1 MSSTGR
7 LESSGDPPNR
17 PIPGCSYRGE
27 RAISK
32 DLPHIGGRDDAT
44 ANADRPA
51 DRAAPSEVPKRPVG
65 RYIVGLA
72 VIAIAAV
79 VSTILT
85 STALTR
91 QSQDSVV
98 LEVVTK
104 QILLSEAIENAG
116 FDVEATETAEDREKA
131 VTRLDV
137 ALTRI
142 RSNHAGLRFGSEP
155 LDLPADH
162 SQAFDDQI
170 EAQVEPHFTAMA
182 RFAEELIANASSG
195 ERLRVGAA
203 SELAREAEEFREAM
217 NGVATL
223 IKNEAQDRIGNLR
236 ITQLVLLSVMLLL
249 IVLEALFLFRPA
261 VRDVRKEWV
270 QRAAEHESARAQDQQ
285 KLSYLARYDP
295 LTGLIN
301 RFLFS
306 DRLESAI
313 VRARRDENLVALMFL
328 DLDDF
333 KAVNDHYGHAT
344 GDALL
349 KQVAKRIVASVRET
363 DSVGRIGGDEFTVI
377 LESSSR
383 LEDAGQVATKILD
396 AVAEPYLV
404 GNRELRVTASI
415 GIAMYPLDG
424 DDSQSLLRDA
434 DIAMYSAKAAGSN
447 TYQYFTP
454 KLRQSASERL
464 GLIDGLRRAVATGDG
479 LRLVYQPWIDIDTGD
494 VVGVEALLRW
504 EHPDLGMVPTERFIS
519 LAEETDLIVPLGLW
533 AMNEA
538 CRQVKLWHD
547 SGLKPF
553 AVSINVS
560 PRQLHRGNLAEV
572 VEQTL
577 ERTGLEASWLKLEL
591 TERTLVEDT
600 ETARRTLER
609 LRAIGVAIA
618 IDDFG
623 TGYSS
628 LSYLKSFPIDAIKI
642 DREFVRD
649 SVIDSDTATVSESMV
664 TLATDLRLEV
674 IAEGVETREQLEMVR
689 GFGCHLVQGFY
700 VSRPLAVDRMP
711 RAIEKGFG
719 FTANPTA
726 TGPKARSAK

>member
-1 MSSTGR
+1 VRPTPPNWPLGGDISDTTSPARLAEDVDAAIEEAAQRHSST
-7 LESSGDPPNR
+7 D
-17 PIPGCSYRGE
+17 
-27 RAISK
+27 
-32 DLPHIGGRDDAT
+32 
-44 ANADRPA
+44 
-51 DRAAPSEVPKRPVG
+51 VPKRPVG
-65 RYIVGLA
+65 RYVVGLA

-91 QSQDSVV
+91 QEKDAGV
-98 LEVVTK
+98 LEVVTQ
-104 QILLSEAIENAG
+104 QILLSEQITNTGYE
-116 FDVEATETAEDREKA
+116 VEATDVPDDRKKV

-137 ALTRI
+137 SLSRI
-142 RSNHAGLRFGSEP
+142 RATHNGLRFGSDQ

-162 SQAFDDQI
+162 SEAFNAQF
-170 EAQVEPHFTAMA
+170 EAEVEPHFAEMA
-182 RFAEELIANASSG
+182 RVAEELIENGSSG
-195 ERLRVGAA
+195 ARLRVGAA
-203 SELAREAEEFREAM
+203 SELARASEEFREGM
-217 NGVATL
+217 TGVASL
-223 IKNEAQDRIGNLR
+223 IKEEAQERVGGLR
-236 ITQLVLLSVMLLL
+236 ITQIVLLSVMLLL
-249 IVLEALFLFRPA
+249 LLLEALFLFRPA
-261 VRDVRKEWV
+261 VRDVRKEWE

-301 RFLFS
+301 RFLFG
-306 DRLESAI
+306 DRLQSAI
-313 VRARRDENLVALMFL
+313 ARAKRDETLVALMFL

-363 DSVGRIGGDEFTVI
+363 DSVARLGGDEFTVI
-377 LESSSR
+377 LETGAR
-383 LEDAGQVATKILD
+383 LEDAGQVASKILE
-396 AVAEPYLV
+396 AVAEPYIV
-404 GNRELRVTASI
+404 GDRELRVTASI

-424 DDSQSLLRDA
+424 DSSQALLRDA
-434 DIAMYSAKAAGSN
+434 DIAMYSAKAAGAN

-464 GLIDGLRRAVATGDG
+464 RLIDGLRRAVATGEG
-479 LRLVYQPWIDIDTGD
+479 LRLVYQPWIVTETGK
-494 VVGVEALLRW
+494 VAGVEALLRW
-504 EHPDLGMVPTERFIS
+504 EHPELGMVPTERFVS
-519 LAEETDLIVPLGLW
+519 LAEDTDLIVPLGLW

-538 CRQVKLWHD
+538 CTQLKAWHD
-547 SGLKPF
+547 SGMEKF

-560 PRQLHRGNLAEV
+560 PRQLRRGNLAEV
-572 VEQTL
+572 VETTL
-577 ERTGLEASWLKLEL
+577 KRTGLDASWLKLEL

-609 LRAIGVAIA
+609 LRAIGVSIA

-642 DREFVRD
+642 DREFIRD
-649 SVIDSDTATVSESMV
+649 AVTDEDTATVSESMV
-664 TLATDLRLEV
+664 SLAMALRLEV
-674 IAEGVETREQLEMVR
+674 IAEGVETREQLDQVR
-689 GFGCHLVQGFY
+689 SYGCSLVQGFY
-700 VSRPLAVDRMP
+700 ISRPLAADRMG

-719 FTANPTA
+719 FSATTAPA
-726 TGPKARSAK
+726 VGKARSAR

>member
-1 MSSTGR
+1 MSTDAHAADAVGR
-7 LESSGDPPNR
+7 PPDEQIASR
-17 PIPGCSYRGE
+17 
-27 RAISK
+27 
-32 DLPHIGGRDDAT
+32 
-44 ANADRPA
+44 
-51 DRAAPSEVPKRPVG
+51 EVPKRPVG

-91 QSQDSVV
+91 QEKDAGV
-98 LEVVTK
+98 LEVVTQ

-137 ALTRI
+137 ALIRI
-142 RSNHAGLRFGSEP
+142 RDNHVGLRFGSED

-162 SQAFDDQI
+162 SQAFNDQFD
-170 EAQVEPHFTAMA
+170 AQIEPHFITMS
-182 RFAEELIANASSG
+182 RIGDELVASASSG
-195 ERLRVGAA
+195 ERLRPGAA
-203 SELAREAEEFREAM
+203 SDLARESEEFREGM
-217 NGVATL
+217 NGLATL
-223 IKNEAQDRIGNLR
+223 IKDEAQARVGSLR

-249 IVLEALFLFRPA
+249 ILLEALFLFRPA
-261 VRDVRKEWV
+261 VRDVRKEWE
-270 QRAAEHESARAQDQQ
+270 QRVAEHESARAQDQQ

-313 VRARRDENLVALMFL
+313 MRARRDESLVALMFL

-349 KQVAKRIVASVRET
+349 KQVAKRIVSSVRET
-363 DSVGRIGGDEFTVI
+363 DSVARIGGDEFTVI
-377 LESSSR
+377 LESGTR

-404 GNRELRVTASI
+404 SNRELRVTASI

-424 DDSQSLLRDA
+424 DSTQALLRDA
-434 DIAMYSAKAAGSN
+434 DIAMYSAKAAGAN

-479 LRLVYQPWIDIDTGD
+479 LRLVYQPWIDINSGR
-494 VVGVEALLRW
+494 VAGVEALLRW
-504 EHPDLGMVPTERFIS
+504 EHPDLGMVPTERFVA

-538 CRQVKLWHD
+538 CRQIKSWHD
-547 SGLKPF
+547 SGLERF

-560 PRQLHRGNLAEV
+560 PRQLRRGNLAEV

-577 ERTGLEASWLKLEL
+577 ERTGLEASWLKVEL

-609 LRAIGVAIA
+609 LRAIGIAIA

-649 SVIDSDTATVSESMV
+649 SVMDQDTATVSESMV

-674 IAEGVETREQLEMVR
+674 IAEGVETREQLEMMR
-689 GFGCHLVQGFY
+689 GFGCRLVQGFY
-700 VSRPLAVDRMP
+700 ISRPLAVDRLP

-719 FTANPTA
+719 FSVASGA
-726 TGPKARSAK
+726 GSPKARSAK

>member
-1 MSSTGR
+1 MG
-7 LESSGDPPNR
+7 
-17 PIPGCSYRGE
+17 Y
-27 RAISK
+27 
-32 DLPHIGGRDDAT
+32 
-44 ANADRPA
+44 NASA
-51 DRAAPSEVPKRPVG
+51 EVPKRPVG

-72 VIAIAAV
+72 IIAIAAV

-91 QSQDSVV
+91 QEKDAGV
-98 LEVVTK
+98 LEVVTQ

-116 FDVEATETAEDREKA
+116 FEVEAADTLDEQLKA
-131 VTRLDV
+131 VDRLSV
-137 ALTRI
+137 ELIRI
-142 RSNHAGLRFGSEP
+142 RNNHNGLRYGSVD
-155 LDLPADH
+155 LDLPTDH
-162 SQAFDDQI
+162 SRAFNDRI
-170 EAQVEPHFTAMA
+170 EAEVEPHFIAMA
-182 RFAEELIANASSG
+182 RLAEELIENGSSG
-195 ERLRVGAA
+195 AKLRVGAA
-203 SELAREAEEFREAM
+203 GEMARASEEFREGM

-223 IKNEAQDRIGNLR
+223 IKDEAQERVNGLR
-236 ITQLVLLSVMLLL
+236 ITQLILLSVMLLL
-249 IVLEALFLFRPA
+249 IVLEAVFLFRPA
-261 VRDVRKEWV
+261 VRGVRKEWE
-270 QRAAEHESARAQDQQ
+270 QRAAEHETARAEDQQ

-306 DRLESAI
+306 DRLQSAI
-313 VRARRDENLVALMFL
+313 ARARRDEGLVALMFL

-363 DSVGRIGGDEFTVI
+363 DSVARIGGDEFTVI
-377 LESSSR
+377 LESGTR

-396 AVAEPYLV
+396 SVAEPYLV
-404 GNRELRVTASI
+404 GTRELRVTTSI

-424 DDSQSLLRDA
+424 DTSQALLRDA

-447 TYQYFTP
+447 NYQYFTP

-464 GLIDGLRRAVATGDG
+464 RLIDGLRKAVATGDG
-479 LRLVYQPWIDIDTGD
+479 LRLVYQPWIDTDNG
-494 VVGVEALLRW
+494 VVGGVEALLRW
-504 EHPDLGMVPTERFIS
+504 EHPELGMVPTERFVT
-519 LAEETDLIVPLGLW
+519 LAEQTDLIVPLGLW
-533 AMNEA
+533 AMNTA
-538 CRQVKLWHD
+538 CRQLKTWHD
-547 SGLKPF
+547 SGLEKF
-553 AVSINVS
+553 SVSINVS
-560 PRQLHRGNLAEV
+560 PRQLRRGNLAEI

-577 ERTGLEASWLKLEL
+577 ERTKLDASWLKLEL

-609 LRAIGVAIA
+609 LRAIGVSIA

-628 LSYLKSFPIDAIKI
+628 LSYLKSFPIDTIKI

-649 SVIDSDTATVSESMV
+649 AVTDADTATVSESMV
-664 TLATDLRLEV
+664 SLAKSLRLEV
-674 IAEGVETREQLEMVR
+674 IAEGVETREQLDMVR
-689 GFGCHLVQGFY
+689 GFGCSLVQGFY
-700 VSRPLAVDRMP
+700 ISRPLAVDRMP

-719 FTANPTA
+719 FSAPA
-726 TGPKARSAK
+726 AGGAPKARSAK

>member
-1 MSSTGR
+1 MQAVS
-7 LESSGDPPNR
+7 
-17 PIPGCSYRGE
+17 I
-27 RAISK
+27 
-32 DLPHIGGRDDAT
+32 
-44 ANADRPA
+44 
-51 DRAAPSEVPKRPVG
+51 EVPKRPVG

-91 QSQDSVV
+91 QEKDAGV
-98 LEVVTK
+98 LAAVTQ

-116 FDVEATETAEDREKA
+116 FEIEATETPEARLKA
-131 VTRLDV
+131 VDRLSV
-137 ALTRI
+137 ELIRI
-142 RSNHAGLRFGSEP
+142 RNNHLGIRYGSV
-155 LDLPADH
+155 DLELPTDH
-162 SQAFDDQI
+162 SDAFNDQI
-170 EAQVEPHFTAMA
+170 EADVQPHFLTMA
-182 RFAEELIANASSG
+182 RLAEELIENGSSG
-195 ERLRVGAA
+195 ENLRAGAA
-203 SELAREAEEFREAM
+203 SEMARASEEFREGM
-217 NGVATL
+217 NGIASL
-223 IKNEAQDRIGNLR
+223 IKDEAQARIAGLR
-236 ITQLVLLSVMLLL
+236 ITQLVLLSVMMLL

-261 VRDVRKEWV
+261 VRGVRQEWE
-270 QRAAEHESARAQDQQ
+270 QRAVDHETARAEDQQ

-306 DRLESAI
+306 DRLQSAI
-313 VRARRDENLVALMFL
+313 ARARRDESLVALMFL

-349 KQVAKRIVASVRET
+349 KQVAKRIVAAVRET
-363 DSVGRIGGDEFTVI
+363 DSVARIGGDEFTVI
-377 LESSSR
+377 LESGSR

-396 AVAEPYLV
+396 SVAEPYIV
-404 GNRELRVTASI
+404 GNRELRVTTSI

-424 DDSQSLLRDA
+424 DTSQALLRDA
-434 DIAMYSAKAAGSN
+434 DIAMYSAKAAGTN
-447 TYQYFTP
+447 NYQYFTP
-454 KLRQSASERL
+454 KLRQTASERL
-464 GLIDGLRRAVATGDG
+464 RLIDGLRRAVATGDG
-479 LRLVYQPWIDIDTGD
+479 LRLVYQPWVDTDNGK
-494 VVGVEALLRW
+494 VAGVEALLRW
-504 EHPDLGMVPTERFIS
+504 EHPELGMVPTERFVS
-519 LAEETDLIVPLGLW
+519 LAEQTDLIVPLGLW

-538 CRQVKLWHD
+538 CRQLKKWHD
-547 SGLKPF
+547 SGLEKF
-553 AVSINVS
+553 SVSINVS
-560 PRQLHRGNLAEV
+560 PRQLRRGNLAEV

-577 ERTGLEASWLKLEL
+577 ERTDLEASWLKLEL

-609 LRAIGVAIA
+609 LRAIGVSIA

-649 SVIDSDTATVSESMV
+649 AVTDADTAIVSESMV
-664 TLATDLRLEV
+664 SLAKSLRLEV
-674 IAEGVETREQLEMVR
+674 IAEGVETREQLDMVR
-689 GFGCHLVQGFY
+689 GFGCNLVQGFY
-700 VSRPLAVDRMP
+700 ISRPLAVDRMP

-719 FTANPTA
+719 FSA
-726 TGPKARSAK
+726 TPRSGSPKARSAK